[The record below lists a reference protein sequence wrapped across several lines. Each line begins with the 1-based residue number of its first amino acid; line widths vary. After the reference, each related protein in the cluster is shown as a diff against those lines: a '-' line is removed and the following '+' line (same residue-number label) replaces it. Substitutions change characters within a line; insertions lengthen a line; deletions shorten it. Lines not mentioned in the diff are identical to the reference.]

1 MIVVMKNKYGFDW
14 LSVEDK
20 NDVGM
25 VKERLSDNGWWEYD
39 RLGIGLNGE
48 RVFVVDLDDSG
59 EEWREMVYCDKV
71 KSVEEVLKIGVK
83 YGVFEE
89 DDGEYYV
96 NEEYEEENEKKWK
109 KKIGMIKDSGK
120 LYSMFE

>member
-1 MIVVMKNKYGFDW
+1 MKNKYGFDW